1 MADPAVAI
9 PEKPSNDLKVL
20 IAGTDGRV
28 TLKDK
33 DGNEHV
39 LPPLDMSDLV
49 EFERKIGGTVL
60 DETREVKLADT
71 LYLLYLSL
79 RKEGCTDDE
88 VQRGQYR
95 RNEKQ
100 VYRMFNLKYLPKSV
114 QLFMDI
120 MKISGVEFPPQEPS
134 PVKEASKV

>member
-1 MADPAVAI
+1 MADPAA
-9 PEKPSNDLKVL
+9 PTSTSSSSDLKVL

-28 TLKDK
+28 TLRDK

-60 DETREVKLADT
+60 DESRDIKLSDT
-71 LYLLYLSL
+71 LYLLFLSL

-88 VQRGQYR
+88 IQRGQYK
-95 RNEKQ
+95 RNERQ
-100 VYRMFNLKYLPKSV
+100 VYRMFNLKLLPKSV

-120 MKISGVEFPPQEPS
+120 MKISGVEFPPPPS
-134 PVKEASKV
+134 ETKEIPKV